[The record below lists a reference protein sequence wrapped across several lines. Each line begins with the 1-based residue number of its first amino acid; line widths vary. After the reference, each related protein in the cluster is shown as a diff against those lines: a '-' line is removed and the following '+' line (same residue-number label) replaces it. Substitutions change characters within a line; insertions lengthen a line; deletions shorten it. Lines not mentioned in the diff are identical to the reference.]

1 MEAVVTLNEGITID
15 SILDEIS
22 VAILKDDL

>member
-1 MEAVVTLNEGITID
+1 MEAVVTLKEGITID